1 MVVTPAVGRVGWI
14 RAAARP
20 AAAAAPP
27 RLCNPRLCCALL
39 CAPSVQLCCTVPHGS
54 AVCARPAWETSRLA
68 RESLEQV
75 AGRSKSKSLLL
86 LCCKNRCT
94 APHSAALEQAGERA
108 GICVRVTRLP
118 AHCAALRNT
127 LPRARSRTAARTSYK
142 CAREAA
148 CHSAWERLASA
159 FNTMPASHSY

>member
-1 MVVTPAVGRVGWI
+1 MDKSSSAPCCRCCSTPLVQ
-14 RAAARP
+14 
-20 AAAAAPP
+20 PP
-27 RLCNPRLCCALL
+27 ALL
-39 CAPSVQLCCTVPHGS
+39 RSAVRALAVQLCCTVPRGS
-54 AVCARPAWETSRLA
+54 AVRARPAWETSRLA

-118 AHCAALRNT
+118 AHCAPLRNT

-142 CAREAA
+142 CARKAA